1 MLDRLISFSLT
12 QRMFTLLM
20 AAIIAA
26 AGGWA
31 FKTIPIDAFPN
42 ISPVQVKMILKAPG
56 MTPEEV
62 ETRVITPI
70 EMELLGIPNQTIL
83 RSAAKYAIAD
93 ITLDFEDGTDIYWAR
108 QQVAERLAGVRDQLP
123 SNISGGLAPVS
134 TPLSDVY
141 MFTIDGGDLSL
152 EERRSL
158 LDWTI
163 RPALRTIAGVAD
175 VNSLGGMVRTFEV
188 IPDSTALANAR
199 LGVDDILKAIG
210 EGNRNDGAGRLSEGE
225 KALVVRAA
233 GAVQKPEDLEQ
244 IVLKTEDGRVLR
256 LGDVATVRIGSLT
269 RYGAVTKDG
278 EGEAVQGLVL
288 SLRGADASSIVA
300 HVRARL
306 EELKPALPPGVT
318 LNAFYD
324 RSDLIGK
331 AVGTVSKALLEAT
344 VLEVLLLLAFL
355 GNLRAAV
362 VVAVTLPFAALMTFV
377 MMKGFGMSANLMSLG
392 GLAIA
397 IGLIVDAAV
406 VVVENTVERIQHGA
420 EGSADGHVPLLHQ
433 IYRAASEVA
442 VPVASGI
449 FIICL
454 VFLPLLSLQGLE
466 GKLFS
471 PVALTIIFALSGSLL
486 LSLTLIPVL
495 ASYMLRAGA
504 HGEPFLMRVMTRGYK
519 SLLKACLAFPLP
531 VYLTAASGMVAV
543 VFAYNAVGKSFM
555 PTMDE
560 GSVIMQITKLPSINL
575 KASIEGD
582 LAIQRM
588 LKEKV
593 PEVERIVARVGS
605 DELGLDP
612 MGLNET
618 DTFLVLKPK
627 AEWRVQDKDW
637 LVEQLRG
644 AMSEMPGV
652 EFAFT
657 QPIEMRTAE
666 MLTGARGDLAIKIF
680 GPGLAELSDLAGKIQ
695 GVLEKVPGAAEVS
708 TVAND
713 SVDYLQIDLDRLA
726 AGRTGLSVTRVEE
739 ELRAL
744 LEGASAGLV
753 AEPGRRTEIVVR
765 GAQDVREDPA
775 AFVATQIAAGDGGVV
790 RAGDIAKLQR
800 VSGPVK
806 IERQDASRF
815 AIVQAYVTGRDLV
828 GFVEDAQ
835 RAVAEAV
842 PLPMGYRLVWGGQFE
857 NQRRA
862 ATRLSI
868 VVPVAL
874 LLIFGVLFATLRS
887 IRQSLLILANVPFA
901 LVGGVL
907 SLWLAGEYLS
917 VPASVGFIALLGIAV
932 LNGLVLVSHF
942 NQLAAT
948 GMPVAQVVFDGA
960 VRRLRPVMMT
970 ASIAAFGLVPL
981 LFASGPGSEIQRPLA
996 IVVIGGLVTSTA
1008 LTLVL
1013 LPILFRRF
1021 GLSGERANNEIR
1033 SPRWINPFASSRSST
1048 PQALQKVSSS

>member
-12 QRMFTLLM
+12 QRVFTLLL
-20 AAIIAA
+20 AGAA
-26 AGGWA
+26 AVAGAWA
-31 FKTIPIDAFPN
+31 FRTIPIDAFPN

-70 EMELLGIPNQTIL
+70 EMELLGIPSQTIL

-108 QQVAERLAGVRDQLP
+108 QQVAERLNGVRDQLP
-123 SNISGGLAPVS
+123 GNISGGLAPVS
-134 TPLSDVY
+134 TPLSDVF

-163 RPALRTIAGVAD
+163 RPALRTIPGVAD
-175 VNSLGGMVRTFEV
+175 VNALGGMVRTFEV
-188 IPDSTALANAR
+188 IPDAKALAGAR
-199 LGVDDILKAIG
+199 LGVEDILKAID
-210 EGNRNDGAGRLSEGE
+210 EANRNDGAGRLSEGE

-233 GAVQKPEDLEQ
+233 GAIQKPQDLEQ
-244 IVLKTEDGRVLR
+244 IVLKTQGEHVLR
-256 LGDVATVRIGSLT
+256 LGDVASVRIGSLT
-269 RYGAVTKDG
+269 RYGAVTMDG
-278 EGEAVQGLVL
+278 QGEAVQGLVL
-288 SLRGADASSIVA
+288 SLRGADASAIVA
-300 HVRARL
+300 AVRARL
-306 EELKPALPPGVT
+306 DELKPSLPEGVKINT
-318 LNAFYD
+318 FYD
-324 RSDLIGK
+324 RSDLIEK
-331 AVGTVSKALLEAT
+331 AVGTVSKALVEAT
-344 VLEVLLLLAFL
+344 VLVVVLLLLFL
-355 GNLRAAV
+355 GNLRAAI
-362 VVAVTLPFAALMTFV
+362 VVALTLPFAALVTFI
-377 MMKGFGMSANLMSLG
+377 MMKAFGMSANLMSLG

-406 VVVENTVERIQHGA
+406 VVVENTVERLHH
-420 EGSADGHVPLLHQ
+420 EGHNDIPLLHKV
-433 IYRAASEVA
+433 YRAAGEVA
-442 VPVASGI
+442 MPVASGI

-466 GKLFS
+466 GKLFA
-471 PVALTIIFALSGSLL
+471 PVALTIIFALGASLV

-495 ASYMLRAGA
+495 SSYLLRGGS
-504 HGEPFLMRVMTRGYK
+504 HGEPLLMRLLTRGYK
-519 SLLKACLAFPLP
+519 ALLKGCLAFPLA
-531 VYLTAASGMVAV
+531 VYLVAAAGIVGV
-543 VFAYNAVGKSFM
+543 VFAYGAVGKSFM

-575 KASIEGD
+575 KASVDGD
-582 LAIQRM
+582 LRIQRL

-618 DTFLVLKPK
+618 DAFLVLKPK
-627 AEWRVQDKDW
+627 ERWRVQSKEW
-637 LVEQLRG
+637 LIDELRQ
-644 AMSEMPGV
+644 AMADMPGV

-680 GPGLAELSDLAGKIQ
+680 GPDLATLADLAGKIQ
-695 GVLEKVPGAAEVS
+695 GALETVAGASEVS

-713 SVDYLQIDLDRLA
+713 NVEYLQIDLDRLA
-726 AGRTGLSVTRVEE
+726 AGRTGLAVTRVED
-739 ELRAL
+739 ELRAM
-744 LEGASAGLV
+744 LEGAPAGLV
-753 AEPGRRTEIVVR
+753 SEPGRRTEIVVR
-765 GAQDVREDPA
+765 GAQDVRDDPQ
-775 AFVATQIAAGDGGVV
+775 AFTSTQIAAGDGGVV
-790 RAGDIAKLQR
+790 RAGDIAKLAR

-806 IERQDASRF
+806 IERENASRF

-835 RAVAEAV
+835 RVVVEKV
-842 PLPMGYRLVWGGQFE
+842 ELPPGYRLVWGGQFE

-862 ATRLSI
+862 TTRLSI

-874 LLIFGVLFATLRS
+874 LLIFGVLFATLSS

-907 SLWLAGEYLS
+907 SLWISGEYLS

-948 GMPVAQVVFDGA
+948 GMPIGQVVFDGA

-981 LFASGPGSEIQRPLA
+981 LFATGPGSEIQRPLA

-1008 LTLVL
+1008 LTLLL

-1021 GLSGERANNEIR
+1021 GLRGGRDSNEIR
-1033 SPRWINPFASSRSST
+1033 SPQWTNPFASSRSSIQQ
-1048 PQALQKVSSS
+1048 PLQMTSSS

>member
-1 MLDRLISFSLT
+1 MLFRST
-12 QRMFTLLM
+12 
-20 AAIIAA
+20 A
-26 AGGWA
+26 AG
-31 FKTIPIDAFPN
+31 
-42 ISPVQVKMILKAPG
+42 
-56 MTPEEV
+56 
-62 ETRVITPI
+62 
-70 EMELLGIPNQTIL
+70 
-83 RSAAKYAIAD
+83 
-93 ITLDFEDGTDIYWAR
+93 
-108 QQVAERLAGVRDQLP
+108 
-123 SNISGGLAPVS
+123 
-134 TPLSDVY
+134 
-141 MFTIDGGDLSL
+141 
-152 EERRSL
+152 
-158 LDWTI
+158 
-163 RPALRTIAGVAD
+163 
-175 VNSLGGMVRTFEV
+175 
-188 IPDSTALANAR
+188 
-199 LGVDDILKAIG
+199 
-210 EGNRNDGAGRLSEGE
+210 
-225 KALVVRAA
+225 
-233 GAVQKPEDLEQ
+233 
-244 IVLKTEDGRVLR
+244 
-256 LGDVATVRIGSLT
+256 
-269 RYGAVTKDG
+269 
-278 EGEAVQGLVL
+278 
-288 SLRGADASSIVA
+288 
-300 HVRARL
+300 
-306 EELKPALPPGVT
+306 
-318 LNAFYD
+318 
-324 RSDLIGK
+324 
-331 AVGTVSKALLEAT
+331 
-344 VLEVLLLLAFL
+344 
-355 GNLRAAV
+355 
-362 VVAVTLPFAALMTFV
+362 
-377 MMKGFGMSANLMSLG
+377 
-392 GLAIA
+392 
-397 IGLIVDAAV
+397 
-406 VVVENTVERIQHGA
+406 
-420 EGSADGHVPLLHQ
+420 
-433 IYRAASEVA
+433 
-442 VPVASGI
+442 
-449 FIICL
+449 
-454 VFLPLLSLQGLE
+454 
-466 GKLFS
+466 
-471 PVALTIIFALSGSLL
+471 
-486 LSLTLIPVL
+486 
-495 ASYMLRAGA
+495 
-504 HGEPFLMRVMTRGYK
+504 
-519 SLLKACLAFPLP
+519 
-531 VYLTAASGMVAV
+531 GMVAV
-543 VFAYNAVGKSFM
+543 FFAYGAVGKSFM

-582 LAIQRM
+582 LLIQRL

-618 DTFLVLKPK
+618 DAFLVLKPK
-627 AEWRVQDKDW
+627 TEWRVHDKDW
-637 LVEQLRG
+637 LIEQLRA

-680 GPGLAELSDLAGKIQ
+680 GPDLAELSSLAGKIQ
-695 GVLEKVPGAAEVS
+695 GVLQKVEGAAEVS

-713 SVDYLQIDLDRLA
+713 SVEYLQIDLDRLS

-765 GAQDVREDPA
+765 GALGVREDPA
-775 AFVATQIAAGDGGVV
+775 AFVSTQIAAGDGGVV
-790 RAGDIAKLQR
+790 RAGDIAKLLR

-842 PLPMGYRLVWGGQFE
+842 PMPMGYRLVWGGQFE

-868 VVPVAL
+868 VVPVAV

-887 IRQSLLILANVPFA
+887 MRQSLLILANVPFA

-907 SLWLAGEYLS
+907 SLWIAGEYLS

-942 NQLAAT
+942 NQLSAT
-948 GMPVAQVVFDGA
+948 GMPIEQVVFEGA

-981 LFASGPGSEIQRPLA
+981 LFANGPGSEIQRPLA

-1021 GLSGERANNEIR
+1021 GLTGEGANNELR